1 MHAISLHHSFFVSK
15 IKQKGDKMIIL
26 DVNKVSKNFGFGQL
40 FENIS
45 LTLNSGDRIAV
56 VGQNGSGKSTL
67 LKMIAG
73 LETIDSGTINIKKD
87 ACIGYL
93 DQTGSGV
100 NDDRSVIEILHA
112 VFFELNEM
120 QDKLNNYL
128 GQLNG
133 DLTEKKYQQIMQK
146 YCDLLDEFASC
157 GGYEIESQIGGVID
171 GLKIS
176 KDILNKNFNNLSGGE
191 KTIVNLAKILLM
203 KPDLLLLDE
212 PTNHLDIARI
222 EWLENYLKSYT
233 GAVVIVSHDRYF
245 LDTMCNKILLIDG
258 AMSKIYD
265 TNYSGFLVRR
275 EEDFAK
281 QMSQYKDEQNAI
293 KRLEEQ
299 IKYFAERG
307 MAKNSS
313 TLCDRARALT
323 TQLNRL
329 KQNAI
334 AKPKETKK
342 INMSFDTQKKSSK
355 SIIEINNLTVK
366 TPQHAIILDN
376 VSLNIMAHD
385 SVALLGNNGCGKS
398 TLIKCI
404 MGDCKLNV
412 TGDIRVGENVHIGYL
427 PQIIEFVNSKIELL
441 DYFRSE
447 INKDIDTSRIILNKF
462 GFNKM
467 DMNKRV
473 STLSGGERVR
483 LRLAVLLQQKINT
496 LIFDEPTN
504 HIDIS
509 TKEVLE
515 KAISEFDGTLIF
527 VSHDRYFLNKFA
539 KTMLIFQNNK
549 ITKFYG
555 NYDDYK
561 KSLNV
566 K

>member
-1 MHAISLHHSFFVSK
+1 MQFSCTTHFLCQK
-15 IKQKGDKMIIL
+15 LNKKGDKMIIL

-87 ACIGYL
+87 ARVAYL
-93 DQTGSGV
+93 DQTGSGI

-112 VFFELNEM
+112 VFSELNAI

-128 GQLNG
+128 NQLNKN
-133 DLTEKKYQQIMQK
+133 LPEKKYQQIMQK

-265 TNYSGFLVRR
+265 TNYLGFLVRR

-404 MGDCKLNV
+404 MGDCILNE